1 MPDQPAAPKVVW
13 EADSTHPEKANQIRE
28 ALRQVLDPELG
39 LNVIELGLVRQ
50 VSIAEG
56 ETRLNMILTTPFCP
70 YGPALLEMARSKA
83 EQASGLAARVQLI
96 PEMWDPSMMEEG
108 AATSWGFF

>member
-1 MPDQPAAPKVVW
+1 MPDQPAAPKLIW
-13 EADSTHPEKANQIRE
+13 EADATHPEKADQIRQ

-39 LNVIELGLVRQ
+39 LSVIDLGLVRQ

-56 ETRLNMILTTPFCP
+56 QTRLKMILTTPFCP

-83 EQASGLAARVQLI
+83 EQASGLEARVELI

-108 AATSWGFF
+108 AAASWGFF